1 VRRGS
6 AFVVGGF
13 WFMKDIIILA
23 VVAAS
28 SLLIGCNKMGP
39 AMVERTKNEVATNQ
53 VVGYASADRSTPTNI
68 FLTVTEI
75 WKGSEQASRF
85 GITNGMQFSEDW
97 SRWDGSLPVGAV
109 FLSSF
114 DTTRQTGTEDIIWVR
129 SGQIEHM
136 TVQEFKAKI
145 GL

>member
-1 VRRGS
+1 
-6 AFVVGGF
+6 
-13 WFMKDIIILA
+13 MKNIIILA
-23 VVAAS
+23 IVAAS
-28 SLLIGCNKMGP
+28 GLLIGCNRMGP
-39 AMVERTKNEVATNQ
+39 VMVARTKNEVATNQ
-53 VVGYASADRSTPTNI
+53 VVGYARTDRSTTTNI

-97 SRWDGSLPVGAV
+97 NRWNGSVPEGAV

-114 DTTRQTGTEDIIWVR
+114 DTNRQTGTEEVIWVR
-129 SGQIEHM
+129 SGRVENM